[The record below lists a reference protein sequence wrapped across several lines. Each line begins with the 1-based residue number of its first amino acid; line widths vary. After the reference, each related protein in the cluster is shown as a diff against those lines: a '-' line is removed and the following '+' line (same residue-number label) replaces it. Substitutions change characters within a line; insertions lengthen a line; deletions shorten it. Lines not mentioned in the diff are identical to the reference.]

1 MSGRGGL
8 QKDEYHP
15 RKYNLAQVSPIG
27 QAQYIFCV
35 ATTQFSLKFGFSL
48 KNIKYDYPSTR
59 LEAFRTPYYWI
70 RIKL

>member
-1 MSGRGGL
+1 MSGMGGL

-35 ATTQFSLKFGFSL
+35 ATTPFSLKFGFSL
-48 KNIKYDYPSTR
+48 KNIK
-59 LEAFRTPYYWI
+59 
-70 RIKL
+70 